1 MRAVCI
7 DSFRPAAD
15 VVVSEVPIPEPG
27 PGEVRLRI
35 AYAGVNPV
43 DWKICQ
49 GAMQAVFPHRFPLT
63 LGWDAAGIVDRIGTG
78 VSHLRPGQRAMGYC
92 RQYGTPVER
101 GTYAEYI
108 CVPEDLL
115 VRVPDGLSLKAAAA
129 LPLPFLTARQALIE
143 AGGLKAGETVAIVG
157 AAGGVGSLAV
167 QIARLQGARVLAY
180 SRPGNEDYVKA
191 LGADRVLDTLS
202 LFDPGASGG
211 EQPDLIFD
219 CIGGEALA
227 AAIERV
233 RSGGRVVTIA
243 GQPEARRADERGV
256 RAERIVA
263 KANRAHLEQLAELCA
278 RGQLQLPQI
287 EAMPLEAVAEA
298 LARSQRSAVRG
309 KLVLEVAPQLA
320 QGEAA
325 R

>member
-7 DSFRPAAD
+7 ESFRPATE
-15 VVVSEVPIPEPG
+15 VVVSEVALPEPG

-63 LGWDAAGIVDRIGTG
+63 LGWDAAGVVDRVGSG
-78 VSHLRPGQRAMGYC
+78 VSRLQPGQRAMGYC

-115 VRVPDGLSLKAAAA
+115 VPVPDGLSLKAAAA
-129 LPLPFLTARQALIE
+129 LPLPFLTARQGLIE

-167 QIARLQGARVLAY
+167 QLARLQGTRVLAY
-180 SRPGNEDYVKA
+180 SRPGSEAYLTA
-191 LGADRVLDTLS
+191 LGADRVLGNLS
-202 LFDPGASGG
+202 LFDAGSADA

-219 CIGGEALA
+219 CIGGEALSA
-227 AAIERV
+227 ALERV
-233 RSGGRVVTIA
+233 RGGGRVVTIA
-243 GQPEARRADERGV
+243 GQPDARRADGRGV
-256 RAERIVA
+256 KVERIVA
-263 KANRAHLEQLAELCA
+263 KANRAHLEQLADLCE
-278 RGQLQLPQI
+278 RGRLQLPQI

-298 LARSQRSAVRG
+298 LGRSQRSTVRG
-309 KLVLEVAPQLA
+309 KLVLEVAPALA
-320 QGEAA
+320 QDERVG
-325 R
+325 

>member
-7 DSFRPAAD
+7 ESFRPAAE
-15 VVVSEVPIPEPG
+15 VVVSEVATPEPG
-27 PGEVRLRI
+27 PGEVRVRI

-63 LGWDAAGIVDRIGTG
+63 LGWDASGVVDRVGPG
-78 VSHLRPGQRAMGYC
+78 VSRLQPGRRVMGYC

-115 VRVPDGLSLKAAAA
+115 VPVPDGLSLKAAAS

-180 SRPGNEDYVKA
+180 SRPGSEAYLTA
-191 LGADRVLDTLS
+191 LGADRVLGNLS
-202 LFDPGASGG
+202 LFDADALGG

-219 CIGGEALA
+219 CIGGEALSA
-227 AAIERV
+227 ALERV
-233 RSGGRVVTIA
+233 RSGGRVVTIT
-243 GQPEARRADERGV
+243 GEPDVRRADERGV

-263 KANRAHLEQLAELCA
+263 KANRGHLEQLAELCE

-298 LARSQRSAVRG
+298 LGRSQRSAVRG
-309 KLVLEVAPQLA
+309 KLVLEVAP
-320 QGEAA
+320 
-325 R
+325 